1 MIKIVI
7 DNDKKLKNEIDVG
20 LTKFNREKCEWLKVN
35 SDIVVDEYQEKEFNF
50 LAYDDNKLIGGAIG
64 FIKYDWYFLDMLY
77 INEEYRKRKI
87 GTNLINEIEDFARKE
102 KLIGIR
108 TDTWDFQA
116 KEFYEKM
123 GFKLFGELKDC
134 PLGTINY
141 FFEKKL
147 YIGSDLNERQ

>member
-1 MIKIVI
+1 MIKIIV
-7 DNDKKLKNEIDVG
+7 DNNKKLKNKIDIG
-20 LTKFNREKCEWLKVN
+20 LTKFNREKCDWLERK
-35 SDIVVDEYQEKEFNF
+35 SKTGVDEYQEKEFNF
-50 LAYDDNKLIGGAIG
+50 VAYDDNKLIGGAIG

-77 INEEYRKRKI
+77 IDEKYRKGKI
-87 GTNLINEIEDFARKE
+87 GTSLINELENFAFKK

-123 GFKLFGELKDC
+123 GFNLFGELKDC

-147 YIGSDLNERQ
+147 YIGNENNE

>member
-1 MIKIVI
+1 MIKINV
-7 DNDKKLKNEIDVG
+7 DNDKRLKNEIDIR
-20 LTKFNREKCEWLKVN
+20 LTKFNREKCEWLKTR
-35 SDIVVDEYQEKEFNF
+35 SDIVADEYQEKEFNF
-50 LAYDDNKLIGGAIG
+50 LAYDDDKLIGGAIG

-77 INEEYRKRKI
+77 IDEEYRKGNI
-87 GTNLINEIEDFARKE
+87 GTSLINELENFARKE
-102 KLIGIR
+102 KLTGIR

-147 YIGSDLNERQ
+147 YRD

>member
-1 MIKIVI
+1 MIKIII
-7 DNDKKLKNEIDVG
+7 DNDKKLKNEVDVG
-20 LTKFNREKCEWLKVN
+20 LTKFNREKCEWLKN
-35 SDIVVDEYQEKEFNF
+35 KSDSVVDEYQEKEFNF

-64 FIKYDWYFLDMLY
+64 FIQYDWYFLDMLY

-87 GTNLINEIEDFARKE
+87 GTNLINKIEDFARKE

-134 PLGTINY
+134 PLGTISY

-147 YIGSDLNERQ
+147 YRGSDINAKK

>member
-1 MIKIVI
+1 MIKITV
-7 DNDKKLKNEIDVG
+7 DNDKTLKHEIDIG
-20 LTKFNREKCEWLKVN
+20 LTKFNREKCEWLKIKSNTVA
-35 SDIVVDEYQEKEFNF
+35 DEYLEKEINF
-50 LAYDDNKLIGGAIG
+50 IVYDDNKLIGGAIG

-77 INEEYRKRKI
+77 IDEEYRKRKI
-87 GTNLINEIEDFARKE
+87 GTMLINELEDFALKE
-102 KLIGIR
+102 KLTGIR

-147 YIGSDLNERQ
+147 YRD

>member
-1 MIKIVI
+1 MIRINV
-7 DNDKKLKNEIDVG
+7 DNDKKLKNEIDIR
-20 LTKFNREKCEWLKVN
+20 LTKFNREKCEWLKIK
-35 SDIVVDEYQEKEFNF
+35 SDTLADEYQEKEFNF
-50 LAYDDNKLIGGAIG
+50 LVYDDNKLIGGAIG

-77 INEEYRKRKI
+77 IDEEYRKRNI
-87 GTNLINEIEDFARKE
+87 GTRLINELENFARKE
-102 KLIGIR
+102 KLTGIR
-108 TDTWDFQA
+108 TDTWNFQA

-147 YIGSDLNERQ
+147 YRD

>member
-1 MIKIVI
+1 MIKITEN
-7 DNDKKLKNEIDVG
+7 NDKKLKNEIDIK
-20 LTKFNREKCEWLKVN
+20 LTKFNREKCEWLKIK
-35 SDIVVDEYQEKEFNF
+35 SDTVADEYKEKESNF

-77 INEEYRKRKI
+77 IDEEYRKRKI
-87 GTNLINEIEDFARKE
+87 GTSLINELENFARKE
-102 KLIGIR
+102 KLTGIR

-147 YIGSDLNERQ
+147 YRD

>member
-1 MIKIVI
+1 MIKINV
-7 DNDKKLKNEIDVG
+7 DNDKKLKNEIDNR
-20 LTKFNREKCEWLKVN
+20 LTKFNRKNCKWLKN
-35 SDIVVDEYQEKEFNF
+35 KSDTVIDEYQEKEFNF
-50 LAYDDNKLIGGAIG
+50 LVYDDDKLIGGAIG
-64 FIKYDWYFLDMLY
+64 FIKYGWYFLDMLY
-77 INEEYRKRKI
+77 IDEEYRKRNI
-87 GTNLINEIEDFARKE
+87 GTSLINELENFARKE

-134 PLGTINY
+134 PLETINY

-147 YIGSDLNERQ
+147 YSD

>member
-1 MIKIVI
+1 MIKIDV
-7 DNDKKLKNEIDVG
+7 DNDRKLKNEIDIR
-20 LTKFNREKCEWLKVN
+20 LTKFNREKCEWLKIK
-35 SDIVVDEYQEKEFNF
+35 SDTVVDEYQEKEINF
-50 LAYDDNKLIGGAIG
+50 IVYDDNKLIGGAIG

-77 INEEYRKRKI
+77 IDEEYRKRNI
-87 GTNLINEIEDFARKE
+87 GTSLINELENFARKE
-102 KLIGIR
+102 NLTGIR
-108 TDTWDFQA
+108 TDIWDFQA

-147 YIGSDLNERQ
+147 HRD

>member
-64 FIKYDWYFLDMLY
+64 FVKYDWYFLDMLY
-77 INEEYRKRKI
+77 ITEEYRNIKI
-87 GTNLINEIEDFARKE
+87 GTMLINELEIFAQKE
-102 KLIGIR
+102 KL
-108 TDTWDFQA
+108 
-116 KEFYEKM
+116 
-123 GFKLFGELKDC
+123 LFGELKDC

>member
-64 FIKYDWYFLDMLY
+64 FVKYDWYFLDMLY
-77 INEEYRKRKI
+77 ITEEYRNIKI
-87 GTNLINEIEDFARKE
+87 GTMLINELEIFAQKE
-102 KLIGIR
+102 KLIGIFCFR
-108 TDTWDFQA
+108 IIIADKTTETNCA
-116 KEFYEKM
+116 KTVASAAPATSK
-123 GFKLFGELKDC
+123 
-134 PLGTINY
+134 
-141 FFEKKL
+141 
-147 YIGSDLNERQ
+147 